1 MDRQGAASSPTSSR
15 PSYPGLRRAEV
26 VAALS
31 LATDLGSGHPVERAL
46 RACLL
51 AVHFGDAIGLGA
63 DDLTEAYYLALLR
76 YAGCT
81 ADAHRAQ
88 LFGDEIALGVQIDA
102 VELWR
107 PIPMLRFLFQHAG
120 EGQPPLRRARMLASG
135 LATGVQRSEA
145 AAIAHCEVSQH
156 IAGRLGLGPAIQYS
170 LGQMFERWDGH
181 GVPGQA
187 QGERLTQAARVAHL
201 AIDAELFYRLGGAQA
216 AIAVARERSGGQ
228 YDPGLVER
236 FCHEA
241 PRLLKLL
248 DADSVWTAALDAEPG
263 QPVRLAEA
271 QFDEALHTIADFAD
285 LRSAYTRGHSPA
297 VAELAAAAARRCGL
311 PEADVA
317 AARRAGLLHDVGM
330 SGVSI
335 SICDKPGPL
344 GESDWERLRLHPYYT
359 ERILARPRGLAQLG
373 ALAALHHERLDG
385 SGYHRSL
392 PAPLLPPAAR
402 ILAAADVYQAMIEA
416 RAHRPARAPEAA
428 ADELRREAR
437 AGRLDGDA
445 VRTVLDA
452 AGHRIPRVRAGQV
465 AGLSERELEVLRLL
479 ARGHS
484 NRQMARQLTISER
497 TVDHHIRHIYAKIGV
512 STRAAATMF
521 AMQHHLVGDVE
532 GDTMAR

>member
-1 MDRQGAASSPTSSR
+1 MARQADA
-15 PSYPGLRRAEV
+15 PSQHNNHLSGPGLRRAEV

-51 AVHFGDAIGLGA
+51 AVHFGDTIGLGA
-63 DDLTEAYYLALLR
+63 EDLTEVYYLALLR

-107 PIPMLRFLFQHAG
+107 PIPMLRFVFEHAG
-120 EGQPPLRRARMLASG
+120 EGQPPLRRARMVASA

-156 IAGRLGLGPAIQYS
+156 IAGRLGLGPAIQHS

-187 QGERLTQAARVAHL
+187 KGEGLAQAARVAHL

-236 FCHEA
+236 FCHAA
-241 PRLLKLL
+241 PQLLKLL

-263 QPVRLAEA
+263 EPVRLAEA
-271 QFDEALHTIADFAD
+271 QFDEALRTIADFAD

-297 VAELAAAAARRCGL
+297 VAELAAAAALRCGL
-311 PEADVA
+311 PEADVVA
-317 AARRAGLLHDVGM
+317 VRRAGLLHDVGM
-330 SGVSI
+330 TGVSI
-335 SICDKPGPL
+335 SICDKPGPF
-344 GESDWERLRLHPYYT
+344 GEGDWERMRLHTYYT

-392 PAPLLPPAAR
+392 PAPLLPPTAR
-402 ILAAADVYQAMIEA
+402 ILAAADAYQAMIEP
-416 RAHRPARAPEAA
+416 RAYRPAHKPESA
-428 ADELRREAR
+428 ADQLRRDAR

-445 VRTVLDA
+445 VRAVLDA
-452 AGHRIPRVRAGQV
+452 AGHRVPRARAEQV

-521 AMQHHLVGDVE
+521 AMQHHLVGE
-532 GDTMAR
+532 GDRG

>member
-1 MDRQGAASSPTSSR
+1 MDRQAAASSPHSNR
-15 PSYPGLRRAEV
+15 PNALGLRRAEI

-51 AVHFGDAIGLGA
+51 AVYFGDAIGLGTNELA
-63 DDLTEAYYLALLR
+63 EAYHLALLR

-107 PIPMLRFLFQHAG
+107 PLPMLRFLLQHAG
-120 EGQPPLRRARMLASG
+120 EGQPPLRRARTIASG

-145 AAIAHCEVSQH
+145 AAVAHCEVSQH
-156 IAGRLGLGPAIQYS
+156 IAGRLGLGPAIQRS
-170 LGQMFERWDGH
+170 LGQMFERWDGR
-181 GVPGQA
+181 GVPGRA
-187 QGERLTQAARVAHL
+187 KGEELTLAARVAHL
-201 AIDAELFYRLGGAQA
+201 AIDVELFYRLGGVDA
-216 AIAVARERSGGQ
+216 AVAVARERAGGQ
-228 YDPGLVER
+228 YDPDLVER
-236 FCHEA
+236 FCREA
-241 PRLLKLL
+241 PSLLKLL
-248 DADSVWTAALDAEPG
+248 DADSVWAAALDAEPG
-263 QPVRLAEA
+263 PQVRLAEA
-271 QFDEALHTIADFAD
+271 QFDDALHTIADFAD
-285 LRSAYTRGHSPA
+285 LRSVYTRGHSLA

-317 AARRAGLLHDVGM
+317 VARRAGLLHDVGM
-330 SGVSI
+330 TGVSI

-344 GESDWERLRLHPYYT
+344 SEGDWERVRLHPYYT
-359 ERILARPRGLAQLG
+359 ERILARPKGLAQLG

-402 ILAAADVYQAMIEA
+402 ILAAADTYQAMIEA
-416 RAHRPARAPEAA
+416 RAHRAAHSPEAA

-437 AGRLDGDA
+437 AGQLDGDA
-445 VRTVLDA
+445 VRAVLDA
-452 AGHRIPRVRAGQV
+452 AGHRVPRARAEQI
-465 AGLSERELEVLRLL
+465 AGLSEREIEVLRLL
-479 ARGHS
+479 TRGHS

-512 STRAAATMF
+512 STRPAATMF

-532 GDTMAR
+532 PDA

>member
-1 MDRQGAASSPTSSR
+1 MDRQAAASSPSSN
-15 PSYPGLRRAEV
+15 PNNSGLRRAEI

-51 AVHFGDAIGLGA
+51 ALHLGDTLGLGTEA
-63 DDLTEAYYLALLR
+63 LIEAYYLALLR

-107 PIPMLRFLFQHAG
+107 PVPMLRFLFQHAG

-156 IAGRLGLGPAIQYS
+156 IAARLGLGPAIQHS
-170 LGQMFERWDGH
+170 LGQMFERWDGR

-187 QGERLTQAARVAHL
+187 KGEGLTQAARIAHL

-216 AIAVARERSGGQ
+216 AVAMARERAGGQ
-228 YDPGLVER
+228 YDPSLVER
-236 FCHEA
+236 FCREA
-241 PRLLKLL
+241 PRLLKPL
-248 DADSVWTAALDAEPG
+248 DADSVWSTAIEAEPG
-263 QPVRLAEA
+263 ARVCLAEA
-271 QFDEALHTIADFAD
+271 QFDEALRTIADFAD

-311 PEADVA
+311 PEADVVA
-317 AARRAGLLHDVGM
+317 VRRAGLLHDVGM
-330 SGVSI
+330 TGVSI
-335 SICDKPGPL
+335 SICDKSGPL
-344 GESDWERLRLHPYYT
+344 SESDWERLRLHPYYT

-385 SGYHRSL
+385 SGYHRGL

-402 ILAAADVYQAMIEA
+402 ILAAADVYQAMIET
-416 RAHRPARAPEAA
+416 RAHRPAHIPESA
-428 ADELRREAR
+428 ADQLRREAR

-445 VRTVLDA
+445 VRAVLDA
-452 AGHRIPRVRAGQV
+452 AGHRVPRARTGQI
-465 AGLSERELEVLRLL
+465 AGLSEREIEVLRLL
-479 ARGHS
+479 ARGRS

-532 GDTMAR
+532 SDKMTR

>member
-1 MDRQGAASSPTSSR
+1 MARQTDTSGPPSGR
-15 PSYPGLRRAEV
+15 PSDPGLRRAEV

-51 AVHFGDAIGLGA
+51 AVHFGDALGLGTDA
-63 DDLTEAYYLALLR
+63 LSEAYYLALLR
-76 YAGCT
+76 FAGCT

-107 PIPMLRFLFQHAG
+107 PIPMLRFVLQHAG
-120 EGQPPLRRARMLASG
+120 EGQPPLRRARLVASA

-145 AAIAHCEVSQH
+145 AAVAHCEVSQH
-156 IAGRLGLGPAIQYS
+156 IAGRLDLGLAIQRS
-170 LGQMFERWDGH
+170 LGQMFERWDGR

-187 QGERLTQAARVAHL
+187 QGEGLTLAARVAQL
-201 AIDAELFYRLGGAQA
+201 AIDAELFYRLGGVEA
-216 AIAVARERSGGQ
+216 AVAVARERAGGQ
-228 YDPGLVER
+228 YDPSLVER
-236 FCHEA
+236 FCREA

-248 DADSVWTAALDAEPG
+248 DADSIWAAALEAEPG
-263 QPVRLAEA
+263 PRVCLAEA
-271 QFDEALHTIADFAD
+271 QFDDALHTIADFAD
-285 LRSAYTRGHSPA
+285 LRSAHTRGHSPA
-297 VAELAAAAARRCGL
+297 VAELAAVAARRCGL
-311 PEADVA
+311 PEADIA

-330 SGVSI
+330 TGVSI

-344 GESDWERLRLHPYYT
+344 GESDWERVRLHTYYT

-373 ALAALHHERLDG
+373 TLAALHHERLDG

-392 PAPLLPPAAR
+392 PASLLPPVAR
-402 ILAAADVYQAMIEA
+402 ILAAADVYQAMLED
-416 RAHRPARAPEAA
+416 RAHRVARPPEAA

-445 VRTVLDA
+445 VRAVLDA
-452 AGHRIPRVRAGQV
+452 AGHRVPRARAEQI
-465 AGLSERELEVLRLL
+465 AGLSEREIEVLRLI

-484 NRQMARQLTISER
+484 NRQMAQLLTISER

-521 AMQHHLVGDVE
+521 AMQHHLVGDVMR
-532 GDTMAR
+532 DA